1 MCKFPKL
8 PTDEEPLTLDDI
20 LNLWDGIRE
29 TPGRIMI
36 ISSNHYCDLDP
47 ALIRPGRID
56 LTLELSYATHEII
69 REMYMHI
76 FKENMDIDDE
86 KLMKITDNFYSPAEI
101 MNIYMNEGRNKDRFM
116 NRLSKN
122 QHV

>member
-1 MCKFPKL
+1 
-8 PTDEEPLTLDDI
+8 
-20 LNLWDGIRE
+20 
-29 TPGRIMI
+29 
-36 ISSNHYCDLDP
+36 
-47 ALIRPGRID
+47 
-56 LTLELSYATHEII
+56 
-69 REMYMHI
+69 
-76 FKENMDIDDE
+76 MDINDE

>member
-1 MCKFPKL
+1 
-8 PTDEEPLTLDDI
+8 
-20 LNLWDGIRE
+20 
-29 TPGRIMI
+29 MI

-76 FKENMDIDDE
+76 FKENMDINDE
-86 KLMKITDNFYSPAEI
+86 KLIRITDKFYSPAEI
-101 MNIYMNEGRNKDRFM
+101 MNIYMNEGRNKDCFM
-116 NRLSKN
+116 NRLLKN
-122 QHV
+122 EHV